1 MPVVC
6 PGGMDTEWYS
16 TPVPN
21 PLINPVVVAEFLVA
35 MVTLDSGFVVNEAV
49 VAPIGEAGYP

>member
-1 MPVVC
+1 MPVVY

-21 PLINPVVVAEFLVA
+21 PLIDPVVVAEFLVA
-35 MVTLDSGFVVNEAV
+35 MVTLDSRLVVNEAV
-49 VAPIGEAGYP
+49 VTPIGEAGYP

>member
-1 MPVVC
+1 
-6 PGGMDTEWYS
+6 MDTEWYS